1 MEYIISEQK
10 LKELIKDA
18 WDKSLDFYKGNT
30 DEWVDDFFESEKK
43 QLILS
48 GVSKRY
54 FLFGCI
60 NADKQ
65 KLKKLIIAPDR
76 ENAIADIET
85 NYPYIEKWYSS
96 EELNVC

>member
-1 MEYIISEQK
+1 MR
-10 LKELIKDA
+10 
-18 WDKSLDFYKGNT
+18 KGNSKLLIRNLR
-30 DEWVDDFFESEKK
+30 EMEESK

-54 FLFGCI
+54 FLFECI
-60 NADKQ
+60 NADRQ

-76 ENAIADIET
+76 ETAIVDIET
-85 NYPYIEKWYSS
+85 NYPYITKWFSS

>member
-1 MEYIISEQK
+1 MTETKEQI
-10 LKELIKDA
+10 LA
-18 WDKSLDFYKGNT
+18 RM
-30 DEWVDDFFESEKK
+30 DEIMPFSYSEKIRPYILEAMQIHADK

-54 FLFGCI
+54 FLFECV

-65 KLKKLIIAPDR
+65 KLRKLIIAPDR
-76 ENAIADIET
+76 ETAIADIET
-85 NYPYIEKWYSS
+85 NYLYIIKWYSS

>member
-1 MEYIISEQK
+1 MTKQETLKKCISKWFMDKMKFSLNEQQLNALCK
-10 LKELIKDA
+10 QISD
-18 WDKSLDFYKGNT
+18 NQ
-30 DEWVDDFFESEKK
+30 

-54 FLFGCI
+54 FLFECI
-60 NADKQ
+60 NADRQ

-76 ENAIADIET
+76 GTAIADIET